1 MTHQISVSERG
12 RGLRDDKQ
20 SHEGLAFEKLPRERE
35 RRKRERARGRMRN
48 EEKESKSAY
57 EFQIEI
63 VVKEKVLISF
73 YKHS

>member
-1 MTHQISVSERG
+1 
-12 RGLRDDKQ
+12 
-20 SHEGLAFEKLPRERE
+20 
-35 RRKRERARGRMRN
+35 MRN

-73 YKHS
+73 YKHSWGHSRIDTDCGDFYDLSELGKLRAEREEGRERPPS

>member
-35 RRKRERARGRMRN
+35 RRKRGRGRMRN

>member
-1 MTHQISVSERG
+1 
-12 RGLRDDKQ
+12 
-20 SHEGLAFEKLPRERE
+20 
-35 RRKRERARGRMRN
+35 MRN